1 MKLIYNKD
9 SFTNAVEVDNYPWGY
24 RLKTKRRYW
33 VETTKRGDRVCYR
46 TLNPKTDNW
55 CAVKRSTYDAVLLLY
70 FDENNHV
77 KSYGISLGWSDASA
91 VHRFEKTVDVEKLS
105 DDQRKKI
112 CEAKTINHVNSKIK
126 VSFSNVS
133 SMSDEEKKAKDK
145 EQEEIQAKI
154 NLYANHVYGKYLVK
168 NNLATEEK

>member
-1 MKLIYNKD
+1 VKLIYNKD

-55 CAVKRSTYDAVLLLY
+55 CAVKKSTYEAVLLLCLNE
-70 FDENNHV
+70 ENNHV
-77 KSYGISLGWSDASA
+77 GHYGISLHSDASA

-154 NLYANHVYGKYLVK
+154 NLYANHVYGKCLAK